1 MENNL
6 FHYTLCGLDNV
17 WLVNGYTIE
26 QTPYG
31 EAVRIEDAEG
41 LDRVIAESL
50 LNGTSPLTGKE
61 LRFIRQLLGLSQAD
75 LGSFLGKD
83 SQSVARWEKSGK
95 VEPTA
100 ERLARVLFLS
110 HMNGDESVRKTVA
123 FLNMMDRAVN
133 EKLIL
138 RDEGGE
144 WISSVEKQEDA
155 CVCQ

>member
-1 MENNL
+1 MENL

-31 EAVRIEDAEG
+31 EAIRIEDSES

-50 LNGTSPLTGKE
+50 LNGTAPLTGKE
-61 LRFIRQLLGLSQAD
+61 LRFVRQFIGLSQAD

-83 SQSVARWEKSGK
+83 AQSVARWEKSGH

-100 ERLARVLFLS
+100 EKLARVLFLS
-110 HMNGDESVRKTVA
+110 HFDGDDSVRKMVA

-138 RDEGGE
+138 REESGG
-144 WISSVEKQEDA
+144 WIPTAEKQLQD